1 MSRIIGCESLY
12 IAKVTKDAAD
22 ETTFDTPIPVPSL
35 ISIDISDQTENVV
48 FYSDD
53 SVEQVIPAFS
63 GKEVSL
69 ELGYLTN
76 ELEAAI
82 SGNEFAD
89 GVLTQTTDAVAG
101 EYALMFRAPKSRGGY
116 SYVCL
121 YKGVLSREESN
132 YKGKEDSVESSNVTL
147 SGVFM
152 PLVSNGRVAIKA
164 DSDEESPSEL
174 IKTWFTKVP
183 VVTPK
188 DLNVVREKVKQK

>member
-12 IAKVTKDAAD
+12 IAKVTKDDAAG
-22 ETTFDTPIPVPSL
+22 TTFGNPIPVPSL

-53 SVEQVIPAFS
+53 AVEQVIPAFS

-89 GVLTQTTDAVAG
+89 GVLTQTTEAIAS

-152 PLVSNGRVAIKA
+152 PLVSNGKVAIKA
-164 DSDEESPSEL
+164 DSDEDSPSEL
-174 IKTWFTKVP
+174 IDTWFTKVP
-183 VVTPK
+183 VVAPK
-188 DLNVVREKVKQK
+188 ELNALREKAKQK